1 MHVELKTSLGPIVL
15 KLDAEKA
22 PVSTKNFLDYV
33 AAGHYDGTIFHR
45 VIESFMV
52 QGGGFTVDMKQKAVN
67 KPIVNEYKNG
77 LKNTRGT
84 VAMARL
90 GGNPDSATCQF
101 FINVVDNGFLDREQS
116 DGAAYAV
123 FGRVVTGMDVVDK
136 IRKTPTG
143 TKSGMSDVPVK
154 PVVIESARTLTD
166 AEAKSAGV

>member
-1 MHVELKTSLGPIVL
+1 MNVELKTSLGPIVIEL
-15 KLDAEKA
+15 NSEKA
-22 PVSTKNFLDYV
+22 PESTKNFLAYV

-52 QGGGFTVDMKQKAVN
+52 QGGGFTPDMTQKAVN

-84 VAMARL
+84 LAMARL
-90 GGNPDSATCQF
+90 GGDPDSATCQF
-101 FINVVDNGFLDREQS
+101 FINVVDNAFLDRPQS

-143 TKSGMSDVPVK
+143 TKGSYSDVPRT
-154 PVVIESARTLTD
+154 PVVIESTKTLTD
-166 AEAKSAGV
+166 AQAKAAGV